1 MQTYYKNKYF
11 MAIIGK
17 IRKHSGVVVII
28 IGVALAGFILMQD
41 TKFGNCTKGKRDNF
55 IGKINGKKITSAEFE
70 LKIDEQ
76 TELYKKQS
84 QKENLT
90 AAEAYQVKQ
99 SAWDNLE
106 KEIIM
111 QFEFE
116 KLGIAIEHENTDK
129 PSISPEELLDL
140 MMGKFLHPYIVQNFS
155 DPKTG
160 QFNRQNVQYIEQNF
174 DKLKDDEKKQWLNL
188 QRAIKE
194 DRMNTKYN
202 TLIAKGYY
210 VPSALAKKMYEDA
223 TKSANVR
230 SIGIK
235 YQTISDSTI
244 KVTDADFEKYYE
256 DHKYQFKQEES
267 VDIDYVVFDVQPS
280 AADLKKA
287 DEDIKIVHENFLKT
301 EIKDVE
307 NYVNANSDERYDSIF
322 FKKSTL
328 PLTIDSIMFNEKPG
342 YTTAPYL
349 ENNIYYISKLV
360 QVQPR
365 PDSIKASVILL
376 TYKNAP
382 AVGENSPRTEE
393 QAKATADSIFTIV
406 KKDGKVFGEMAK
418 AKSDFPSAKE
428 DAGDLKWFADG
439 DVNYKFYFDSCLHYK
454 VGDIRLINSPMGY
467 MLIQVTGKK
476 DLVKKVKVATIK
488 RQTLPSKETDNDYL
502 LKASEFAG
510 SCHNA
515 DEFKK
520 TATVKGYSPRNATFV
535 RPMDFTLPGLE
546 SAREILRWAYDEK
559 TKKGDVSTQVFD
571 LQGKYVVALLVEKR
585 EKGIATLDQVKK
597 YIEPLVKREKKAE
610 IIINKVNAA
619 VSSTKEI
626 NALAA
631 KLNSVV
637 DTATNLTFQAY
648 NYPKYGPE
656 PELIGTIFTLKQNV
670 LSGAIKGNM
679 AVYIATVDAF
689 SPAPPIQ
696 DVRAVKAQ
704 LGSYFQ
710 QRIGNEVFTT
720 LRDKAEIKD
729 NRLIYGF

>member
-1 MQTYYKNKYF
+1 

-41 TKFGNCTKGKRDNF
+41 TKFGNCTKGKRDDF
-55 IGKINGKKITSAEFE
+55 IGKIDGKKIKSAEFE
-70 LKIDEQ
+70 AKVDEQ
-76 TELYKKQS
+76 TEIYKKQNK
-84 QKENLT
+84 KETLT
-90 AAEAYQVKQ
+90 AAEAYQIKIA
-99 SAWDNLE
+99 AWDNLE

-111 QFEFE
+111 QAEFE
-116 KLGIAIEHENTDK
+116 KLGLAIEHDNSET
-129 PSISPEELLDL
+129 PSVSPEELADM
-140 MMGKFLHPYIVQNFS
+140 MMGKFLHPYIIQNFS

-174 DKLKDDEKKQWLNL
+174 DKLKEEEKKQWINL
-188 QRAIKE
+188 QKAIKE
-194 DRMNTKYN
+194 DRINTKYN
-202 TLIAKGYY
+202 NLIAKGYY
-210 VPSALAKKMYEDA
+210 VPTALAKKMYEDG
-223 TKSANVR
+223 TKTANVR

-244 KVTDADFEKYYE
+244 KIADADFQKYYDE
-256 DHKYQFKQEES
+256 HSYQYKQEES

-280 AADLKKA
+280 AADKKKA
-287 DEDIKIVHENFLKT
+287 EEDIKKIHEDFIKT

-307 NYVNANSDERYDSIF
+307 NFVNANSDERYDSIF
-322 FKKSTL
+322 FKKGAL
-328 PLTIDSIMFNEKPG
+328 PVRVDSILFNEKVG
-342 YTTAPYL
+342 FTTSPYL
-349 ENNIYYISKLV
+349 ENNTYYISKLV
-360 QVQPR
+360 QIQPR
-365 PDSIKASVILL
+365 PDSIKANVILL

-382 AVGENSPRTEE
+382 AIGENSPRSEE
-393 QAKATADSIFTIV
+393 QAKATADSLFSIV
-406 KKDGKVFGEMAK
+406 KKDGKLFTEMAK
-418 AKSDFPSAKE
+418 AKSDFPTAKE
-428 DAGDLKWFADG
+428 DGGDLKWFADG
-439 DVNYKFYFDSCLHYK
+439 DLNYKFYFDSCLNYK

-467 MLIQVTGKK
+467 MLMQVTGKK

-488 RQTLPSKETDNDYL
+488 RQTQPSKETDNDYL
-502 LKASEFAG
+502 VKASEFSGA
-510 SCHNA
+510 CRTA
-515 DEFKK
+515 DQFKK

-610 IIINKVNAA
+610 IIINKVNSAA
-619 VSSTKEI
+619 GSTKDI

-631 KLNSVV
+631 KLNAAV
-637 DTATNLTFQAY
+637 DTAANLTFQAY

-656 PELIGTIFTLKQNV
+656 PELIGTIFTLKPNV
-670 LSGAIKGNM
+670 LSTAIKGGM
-679 AVYIATVDAF
+679 AVYIVNVDGF
-689 SPAPPIQ
+689 TPAPPVQNIN
-696 DVRAVKAQ
+696 AIKAQ

-710 QRIGNEVFTT
+710 QRIGNEVYTT
-720 LRDKAEIKD
+720 LKDKAEIKD
-729 NRLIYGF
+729 NRLIFGF